1 MTSLAQSIKHHRENA
16 RARRAFAKAV
26 ENAGT
31 PASRDDLIMAWQ
43 RSGSR
48 I

>member
-1 MTSLAQSIKHHRENA
+1 MTSLAKSIKQHRETA
-16 RARRAFAKAV
+16 RARRAFSKAI

-43 RSGSR
+43 RSGF
-48 I
+48 

>member
-1 MTSLAQSIKHHRENA
+1 MTSLAKSLKNRHESA
-16 RARRAFAKAV
+16 RARRALNKAI

-43 RSGSR
+43 RSK
-48 I
+48 